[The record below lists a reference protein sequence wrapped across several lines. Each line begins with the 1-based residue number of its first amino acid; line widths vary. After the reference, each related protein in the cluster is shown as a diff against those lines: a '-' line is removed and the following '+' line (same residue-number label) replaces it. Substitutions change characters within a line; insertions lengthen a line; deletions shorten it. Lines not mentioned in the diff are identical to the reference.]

1 MRILGI
7 ESSCDDTSIVLVE
20 GHQTY
25 TEVIAESNKSQ
36 IDMHAK
42 YGGVVPEVAARMHTE
57 TIIPQLESIIKTQE
71 MPDVIAVT
79 TGPGLIT
86 SLMVG
91 VETARLLSYLHNIPV
106 VSVNHMEGHIYAN
119 FISKEAEKIKF
130 PALAL
135 IVSGGH
141 TELVLM
147 KSHLQFEKVGLTKDD
162 AAGEA
167 FDKIA
172 KMIGLE
178 YPGGPKISKLAQD
191 GNPRSHKF
199 PRPLID
205 SDDFLFS
212 FSGLKTSALYYVHDH
227 EELKNEKNEQ
237 ARADFAAAIQTAIIE
252 TLVTKTIK
260 AAQHYNVHSVLLAG
274 GVAANKM
281 LRETLQKEV
290 EKMGKHFSM
299 PAIPY
304 CMDNAAMIATAGY
317 FHAQNKNTT
326 PWQNLQA
333 DPNWELPSRLQN

>member
-1 MRILGI
+1 MKILGI

-20 GHQTY
+20 GHETY
-25 TEVIAESNKSQ
+25 TEVITESNKSQ

-57 TIIPQLESIIKTQE
+57 TIIPQLESIIKTQG

-119 FISKEAEKIKF
+119 FIGKEAEKIQF

-147 KSHLQFEKVGLTKDD
+147 KSHLQFEKVGFTKDD

-172 KMIGLE
+172 KMIGLQ

-227 EELKNEKNEQ
+227 EELKDEKNEQ
-237 ARADFAAAIQTAIIE
+237 ERADFAAAIQTAIIE

-260 AAQHYNVHSVLLAG
+260 AAEHYNVHSVLLAG

-290 EKMGKHFSM
+290 EKNGKYFSM

-317 FHAQNKNTT
+317 FKAQQQHFTHWHDLH
-326 PWQNLQA
+326 P
-333 DPNWELPSRLQN
+333 DSSWEIPLL

>member
-1 MRILGI
+1 MKVLGI

-20 GHQTY
+20 GHETY

-57 TIIPQLESIIKTQE
+57 TIIPQLESIVKEQGL
-71 MPDVIAVT
+71 PDIIAVT

-91 VETARLLSYLHNIPV
+91 VETARLFSYLHNIPV
-106 VSVNHMEGHIYAN
+106 VSVNHMQGHIYAN
-119 FISKEAEKIKF
+119 FIEKDAEKIQF
-130 PALAL
+130 PALVL

-147 KSHLQFEKVGLTKDD
+147 KNHLECTKIGVTKDD

-172 KMIGLE
+172 KMIGLT
-178 YPGGPKISKLAQD
+178 YPGGPKISKLAQN

-227 EELKNEKNEQ
+227 EELRDEKNIQ
-237 ARADFAAAIQTAIIE
+237 ARADFAAAIQAAIIE

-260 AAQHYNVHSVLLAG
+260 AAHHYDVKSVLLAG
-274 GVAANKM
+274 GVAANTM

-290 EKMGKHFSM
+290 EKNGRHFSM

-317 FHAQNKNTT
+317 FHAQNKNFT

-333 DPNWELPSRLQN
+333 DPNWELPTM